1 MGPADTHRSVSG
13 ATDSAADSSSSS
25 GSVPFIPVPYGR
37 YHLIDRVG
45 AGGMAEVFLA
55 LMTGPEGFKRELVV
69 KRILPRLNGNPDFIR
84 MFIDEAKISAMMS
97 HPNIVQIY
105 EFGEAEGSYF
115 ISMESV
121 YGVTLRTAMT
131 KLRELHRTMPFLV
144 AAEIARQIC
153 VGLDYAHTLASED
166 GTPLEIVHQDISPT
180 NIMLA
185 HNGTVKILDFGIA
198 RAASVAKGEQR
209 RGLIKGKV
217 AFLSPEQINREM
229 LDHRVDIFALGIVL
243 HEMLT
248 GARLFQPKNDIA
260 TMKTLLEGTIHAP
273 SAVNAAVPRELDRIV
288 MKALQKDR
296 ERRYPSAAAMANDLE
311 RTLIA
316 ARASSRDLSKM
327 LAELFLPPEE
337 PVVIVEAGET
347 DTDRHRA
354 SSSRLAAAA
363 SGTQEAGE
371 PTASPPPAIFLGA
384 ADAEKHR
391 LERARWRPVV
401 GVVAGVATAA
411 VVIFGGITAWK
422 KYGHYLLPPPE
433 AESAAQAAPAPAPA
447 PQPAPPRGIVIEQ
460 KPTRARPAGT
470 RRQRAKPARVEPAAN
485 SAEDSPAAAGDSPAK
500 AE

>member
-1 MGPADTHRSVSG
+1 MGPVDSYRSASGTTDG
-13 ATDSAADSSSSS
+13 ATDGLSSS

-69 KRILPRLNGNPDFIR
+69 KRILPRLNGNPEFIR

-121 YGVTLRTAMT
+121 YGVTLRTALT
-131 KLRELHRTMPFLV
+131 RLRELHRPMPFLV

-153 VGLDYAHTLASED
+153 VGLDYAHTLTSED
-166 GTPLEIVHQDISPT
+166 GTALEIVHQDISPT

-198 RAASVAKGEQR
+198 RAASVAKDEQK

-217 AFLSPEQINREM
+217 AFLSPEQLNREV
-229 LDHRVDIFALGIVL
+229 LDHRVDIFALGIVM

-248 GARLFQPKNDIA
+248 GARLFQPKNDIGK
-260 TMKTLLEGTIHAP
+260 MKMLLEATIHPP
-273 SAVNAAVPRELDRIV
+273 SAVNASVPRELDRIV

-327 LAELFLPPEE
+327 LAELFLPAEDPL
-337 PVVIVEAGET
+337 VITEAGEA

-354 SSSRLAAAA
+354 AALLAA
-363 SGTQEAGE
+363 SGATQKPGE
-371 PTASPPPAIFLGA
+371 PVPASPPPAVFLGA
-384 ADAEKHR
+384 ADAEKLR
-391 LERARWRPVV
+391 LQRARWRPRLAVL
-401 GVVAGVATAA
+401 AGMAMAA
-411 VVIFGGITAWK
+411 VVVFGGITAWR
-422 KYGHYLLPPPE
+422 KYGHYVLPPPGTE
-433 AESAAQAAPAPAPA
+433 TAAQASPAPSAT
-447 PQPAPPRGIVIEQ
+447 PPPPPGIIVEQ
-460 KPTRARPAGT
+460 KPTRARPPAA
-470 RRQRAKPARVEPAAN
+470 RRQRAKPAKVDPAAK
-485 SAEDSPAAAGDSPAK
+485 SADDSPAPAAPPVED
-500 AE
+500 